1 MDMVASQRLNHHYL
15 GRDVMLED
23 LSWEER
29 AVFTEEFIEEYT
41 EITVTHGGGG
51 SISLLWLILAF
62 LVTIAGR
69 VVATL
74 TLQKR

>member
-1 MDMVASQRLNHHYL
+1 
-15 GRDVMLED
+15 MLED

-41 EITVTHGGGG
+41 EVTVTHGGGG
-51 SISLLWLILAF
+51 SISLLWLILAL

-74 TLQKR
+74 TPQKR